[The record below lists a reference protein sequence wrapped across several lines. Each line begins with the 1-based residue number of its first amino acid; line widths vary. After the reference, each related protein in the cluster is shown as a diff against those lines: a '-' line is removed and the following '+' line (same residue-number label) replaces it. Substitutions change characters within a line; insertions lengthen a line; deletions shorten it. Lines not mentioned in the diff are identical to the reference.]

1 MCIEVDAPYENQK
14 PPYAREA
21 AERMDDSFNAY
32 SMEPPVR
39 IGSAVSPMTSTSSQ
53 SSTR

>member
-39 IGSAVSPMTSTSSQ
+39 IGSAVSPMTSTISQ